1 MRTSIAWRTWK
12 RRQLIQFVS
21 KRRSLTDAALI
32 VNSQYEP
39 TLFSVPVPLRAFVSM
54 QCLILQRVLL
64 QVYAHNEGA

>member
-32 VNSQYEP
+32 VNMSRP
-39 TLFSVPVPLRAFVSM
+39 IMHTFSRACAPQGLCQHAVFDFAASSVASVCT
-54 QCLILQRVLL
+54 Q
-64 QVYAHNEGA
+64 

>member
-32 VNSQYEP
+32 INSQYEP
-39 TLFSVPVPLRAFVSM
+39 TDHAHFFPCLCPSGPLSACS
-54 QCLILQRVLL
+54 
-64 QVYAHNEGA
+64 A